1 MVVVR
6 LWVVFRVWAALSIW
20 AAVMAVVDVVVLLA
34 CFVVRQED
42 IRRVAMAMIAM
53 WVGCVLYM
61 ALKCFKW
68 CFSFLVVQKWYVVGT
83 NIAYFLIPK
92 KWL

>member
-1 MVVVR
+1 M
-6 LWVVFRVWAALSIW
+6 VFRVWAALSMVW
-20 AAVMAVVDVVVLLA
+20 AVTAVVDVMVLLV
-34 CFVVRQED
+34 CLVVRQEG
-42 IRRVAMAMIAM
+42 IRRVAMTMIAM